1 MSNPFMPGKK
11 VSPVGKSL
19 SEGMVKEA
27 AASINLDASKIN
39 LKMENQALLDKSK
52 IAWDNKDFVGYI
64 SNILRGTFLS
74 VLCDDYVQGLAFA
87 KEFVSNTNP
96 EAATNLTEL
105 QVAQIAC
112 LYASAIG
119 KANASQLKTDS
130 DIETVVRIET
140 IETSHIHAAAKLVS
154 RFARFNAYAEGTH
167 GNIETLKSFAE
178 LLMASSA
185 NEQAKSVK
193 NGSVSNVLAASA
205 GENDKRYRVA
215 KERNSA
221 HAYSLIVMQIIY
233 NYCVFLN
240 IGLYDV
246 LALTNL
252 LAKIDAFALYNN
264 SERIADISRMIRED
278 FELNAQY
285 GE

>member
-1 MSNPFMPGKK
+1 MTNPFVPGKK
-11 VSPVGKSL
+11 VSPVGKSI
-19 SEGMVKEA
+19 SEGMVKEV

-52 IAWDNKDFVGYI
+52 IAWENKDFVGYI
-64 SNILRGTFLS
+64 SHVLRGAFLS
-74 VLCDDYVQGLAFA
+74 VLCDDYAQGLAFA
-87 KEFVSNTNP
+87 KAFANNTNP

-119 KANASQLKTDS
+119 KANASALKTDS

-140 IETSHIHAAAKLVS
+140 IETSHVHAAAKLVS

-167 GNIETLKSFAE
+167 GNIETLKSFTE

-193 NGSVSNVLAASA
+193 NGSVSSALAASA

-221 HAYSLIVMQIIY
+221 HAYSLIVMQIVY

-246 LALTNL
+246 MALTNL

-264 SERIADISRMIRED
+264 SERIADIARMIRED
-278 FELNAQY
+278 FEPNTQY